1 MVQSADFVFQLV
13 LVEQTKAVMGLG
25 RQHGAV
31 EGGLEML
38 QGFLHLAPYHGLVA
52 FPDVAPGPGNG
63 QHIASAQAENR
74 QSQSDLPCSRRHS
87 CRWFAHGAHDKT
99 LLMASK
105 VLRGIALLAIP
116 LVAGCAVRQDR
127 PVSGTPLSAVA
138 GSTVPGQ
145 EGSRAPIA
153 ERPPQPE
160 SRGASSTKNVPPP
173 AAKPPSAPDQ
183 PTIHAKPGADRARPV
198 PLFRQA
204 IVLANVRAAVAG
216 LPAPP
221 QAEFRQGLLTLKFRG
236 ASEKEITAALQRT
249 MEVAEVTRVQV
260 IPGTR

>member
-1 MVQSADFVFQLV
+1 
-13 LVEQTKAVMGLG
+13 
-25 RQHGAV
+25 
-31 EGGLEML
+31 
-38 QGFLHLAPYHGLVA
+38 
-52 FPDVAPGPGNG
+52 
-63 QHIASAQAENR
+63 
-74 QSQSDLPCSRRHS
+74 
-87 CRWFAHGAHDKT
+87 
-99 LLMASK
+99 
-105 VLRGIALLAIP
+105 
-116 LVAGCAVRQDR
+116 
-127 PVSGTPLSAVA
+127 
-138 GSTVPGQ
+138 
-145 EGSRAPIA
+145 
-153 ERPPQPE
+153 
-160 SRGASSTKNVPPP
+160 VPPP